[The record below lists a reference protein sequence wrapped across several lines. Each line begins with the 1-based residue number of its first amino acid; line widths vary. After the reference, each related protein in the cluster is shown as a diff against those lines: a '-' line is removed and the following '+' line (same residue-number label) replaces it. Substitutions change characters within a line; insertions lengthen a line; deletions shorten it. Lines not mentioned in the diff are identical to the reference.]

1 MKTEVPGSGLHEK
14 NRLEPG
20 TSVIGSAGCPYRRIR
35 YRIMKYP
42 PNT

>member
-1 MKTEVPGSGLHEK
+1 MKTEVPSSGLHEK
-14 NRLEPG
+14 TGWAGNLF
-20 TSVIGSAGCPYRRIR
+20 IGSAGCPYRRIR